1 MISFGSDEVWPSLAY
16 IGIALAVIALIVGIV
31 VWRGKRKG
39 SRTIALDAA
48 LSVSGWWVLLW
59 IVSTTIIV
67 VKAFSVDFAEFH
79 GTANVWVDWPDDL
92 PCSEFGASTEGAGA
106 MLTCRGSALTD
117 FTVGNASLGLR
128 LLSAGAQLASG
139 AWMVMPALI
148 LAIICFQT
156 LRGATFSRTVTRA
169 LTGGAI
175 AVLVL
180 GVASDLLGSI
190 ATTAALREVFEPGSD
205 WYPWGFQL
213 TVTPWPFVGAL
224 ALAALAAV
232 FREGSRLQQERER
245 LAEETARLAKD
256 TEGLV

>member
-1 MISFGSDEVWPSLAY
+1 MLSFGSDEVWPSLAY
-16 IGIALAVIALIVGIV
+16 IGIALAVIAAIVGIV
-31 VWRGKRKG
+31 IWRGRRRG

-48 LSVSGWWVLLW
+48 LAISGWSVLLSGVGA
-59 IVSTTIIV
+59 ILIV
-67 VKAFSVDFAEFH
+67 VKAFSVDFAEFT
-79 GTANVWVDWPDDL
+79 GATNVWVPWPADL
-92 PCSEFGASTEGAGA
+92 PCSEFGDSAGTT
-106 MLTCRGSALTD
+106 LTCRGDALTD

-128 LLSAGAQLASG
+128 LLSAVAQLASG
-139 AWMVMPALI
+139 ALSIVPAVI
-148 LAIICFQT
+148 LAVICFQT

-190 ATTAALREVFEPGSD
+190 AATAALREVFDPRSE
-205 WYPWGFQL
+205 WYPSAFQL
-213 TVTPWPFVGAL
+213 TVTPLPFVAAL

-245 LAEETARLAKD
+245 LAQETARLQKE

>member
-1 MISFGSDEVWPSLAY
+1 MISFGSDEVWPSLGY
-16 IGIALAVIALIVGIV
+16 IGIALAVIAVIVGIV
-31 VWRGKRKG
+31 AWRGKKKG

-48 LSVSGWWVLLW
+48 LAISGWWVMLAG
-59 IVSTTIIV
+59 VGAVIIV
-67 VKAFSVDFAEFH
+67 IKAFSVDFAEFH
-79 GTANVWVDWPDDL
+79 GTTNVWTAWPADL
-92 PCSEFGASTEGAGA
+92 PCSEFGDSEST
-106 MLTCRGSALTD
+106 MLTCGGNALTD

-128 LLSAGAQLASG
+128 LLSAAAQLTTA
-139 AWMVMPALI
+139 ALTIMPAVI

-156 LRGATFSRTVTRA
+156 LRGATFSRIVTRA

-190 ATTAALREVFEPGSD
+190 AATAGLREVFEPSSE

-213 TVTPWPFVGAL
+213 TVTPLPFVGAL
-224 ALAALAAV
+224 ALVALAAV
-232 FREGSRLQQERER
+232 FREGSRLQQEREQ
-245 LAEETARLAKD
+245 LAQETARLQKD